1 MGQKEHTGVVKT
13 DEIAQENE
21 LLSSRRRT
29 AKPAFNQIGN
39 PRFMRLQRRAQSWEQ
54 LWEQLDPNTA

>member
-1 MGQKEHTGVVKT
+1 MGQKQHTKAV
-13 DEIAQENE
+13 EIAQELSTAE
-21 LLSSRRRT
+21 LQNLPST
-29 AKPAFNQIGN
+29 KLQI

>member
-1 MGQKEHTGVVKT
+1 MSYLAL
-13 DEIAQENE
+13 D
-21 LLSSRRRT
+21 SRT
-29 AKPAFNQIGN
+29 AKPAFNQIAN